1 MKWSMWVWDTKTA
14 SIGRSAG
21 AGVRSIRPRSTS
33 SARPCHRRFTR
44 SAGSP
49 VCPFSRRGLKV
60 DFMGVSIL
68 ESTLA
73 ARQPVWPDRRRAAIR
88 APVSRGPRALVF
100 DFDGVIAD
108 DEPLHLA
115 AFQRTL
121 AAEGVA
127 LTAEAYYARYLGFDD
142 HDAIVEALREAGRP
156 LTPERAEALMA
167 AKAGH
172 FLDLVR
178 DGVRIFPGV
187 PEFVRAAAARV
198 PLAIASG
205 ALRREIALILAQA
218 GLTRAFAAIV
228 SAEDVE
234 EGKPSPAAFLCALER
249 LRERAPDL
257 AAEHCLV
264 VEDSRAGIEAA
275 RRAGM
280 RCLAVTNSYAAEA
293 LADADLV
300 VRSLE
305 EVGWERLEALF

>member
-1 MKWSMWVWDTKTA
+1 
-14 SIGRSAG
+14 
-21 AGVRSIRPRSTS
+21 
-33 SARPCHRRFTR
+33 
-44 SAGSP
+44 
-49 VCPFSRRGLKV
+49 
-60 DFMGVSIL
+60 
-68 ESTLA
+68 
-73 ARQPVWPDRRRAAIR
+73 
-88 APVSRGPRALVF
+88 VSRGPRALVF

-234 EGKPSPAAFLCALER
+234 EGKPSPATFLCALAR
-249 LRERAPDL
+249 LRERVPDL